1 MAHLPQRPKE
11 LLTLNKANK
20 ITAQSSLDGL
30 QVHGSAHF
38 SSCHSNA
45 FKA

>member
-1 MAHLPQRPKE
+1 MAHLPQRPKQ
-11 LLTLNKANK
+11 LLTLDKANK

-38 SSCHSNA
+38 SSCHRIV